1 MAFWVTSGDFWR
13 GDWISQFRRREY
25 RGEGE
30 GQLGAPVPVPRDK
43 VKPRVGQHS
52 GFGFGAFENEF
63 GDEEEE
69 EVKTQITFGE
79 ILCCF
84 HLCIL

>member
-30 GQLGAPVPVPRDK
+30 GQLGAPVPRDK

-52 GFGFGAFENEF
+52 GFGFGAFENDF

-79 ILCCF
+79 IFCCF